1 MNITVM
7 GAGLVGSLLSVL
19 LARRGHQVN
28 LFEKRP
34 DLRVSQWEDGRTINL
49 AMSERGWRALRLVG
63 LEDAAKEFAIPMRG
77 RMMHDLAGKLTFQ
90 PYGSNDE
97 CIYSVS
103 RSLLNRLLMNLA
115 EESGVHLHFEK
126 KCTGVDLADASV
138 QITDLH
144 SNATRTVHSD
154 FLFGSDGAF
163 SAVRTAMMRH
173 NRFNYEQFFIEHGYK
188 ELTIPALP
196 DGTWAIDK
204 HALHIWPRGHYM
216 LIALPNPDGTFT
228 CTLFFPFSGDPSFE
242 SIRTRKDLLRFFRQN
257 FADVLPLMPDVAEE
271 YFKNPLS
278 SLVTV
283 RCWPWVYQNRAI
295 LIGDAAHAVVPFYG
309 QGMNA
314 GFEDC
319 VILDQLLEEHT
330 GEWARIFDQYQQTRK
345 PNADAIAQLALQN
358 FTEMRDKVA
367 DPAFLLRKK
376 IESHIHRHHPDLWTP
391 LYTMIAFTNIPYAE
405 ALALGRKQDRVM
417 DRIMAIPNIHSQWQK
432 LDYESILKENMVHH
446 ATPQSILSE

>member
-19 LARRGHQVN
+19 LARRGHRVN

-77 RMMHDLAGKLTFQ
+77 RMMHDPAGKLTFQ
-90 PYGSNDE
+90 PYGTNNE

-144 SNATRTVHSD
+144 TNATRTVHAD

-163 SAVRTAMMRH
+163 SAVRAAMMRH
-173 NRFNYEQFFIEHGYK
+173 NRFNYEQYFIEHGYK
-188 ELTIPALP
+188 ELTIPARP
-196 DGTWAIDK
+196 DGTWDIDK

-228 CTLFFPFSGDPSFE
+228 CTLFFPFSGDPSFA
-242 SIRTRKDLLRFFRQN
+242 SIRTREDLLRFFRQN
-257 FADVLPLMPDVAEE
+257 FPDVLPLMPDVAEE
-271 YFKNPLS
+271 YFRNPLS

-319 VILDQLLEEHT
+319 VILDQLLGEHP
-330 GEWARIFDQYQQTRK
+330 GEWARIFDQYQRTRK
-345 PNADAIAQLALQN
+345 PNADAIAELALQN

-376 IESHIHRHHPDLWTP
+376 IEAHLHRHYPDLWTP

-405 ALALGRKQDRVM
+405 AMALGRQQDRFM
-417 DRIMAIPNIHSQWQK
+417 NSIMAIPDIHSQWPE
-432 LDYESILKENMVHH
+432 LDYESILKENLVHH
-446 ATPQSILSE
+446 SPAQSILNY